1 MMQLKISILFIFFYI
16 VFSILFTF
24 FSFFHLIRFLLL
36 ISHHFLVLVCST
48 PTTTTLSLSLSLSLS
63 LHRLLQRCRT
73 TYGVDSTQFEGVHHT
88 RYVCISGGE
97 LKKYNERIGQDRK
110 EKEREKR
117 AGCRHRVRQRCL
129 IAAYVCLCEC
139 LKR

>member
-24 FSFFHLIRFLLL
+24 FSCFHLIRFLLL

-48 PTTTTLSLSLSLSLS
+48 PTTTTLSLSLSLS

-129 IAAYVCLCEC
+129 IAACVCLCEC